1 MKINNLIIITNGY
14 PYNNGESFLKPEL
27 DYLSKE
33 YDSIIILSINN
44 RHLKIRPIP
53 SNVRV
58 KKIKASLSFA
68 KKIKIFFK
76 ILLKLRLYL
85 AIIKNEINT
94 IKAYSGIT
102 FGFIHFKAIIHDLF
116 VACRT
121 KIEIQDC
128 LKLSKLN
135 YSNTLLYSYWLNSSA
150 TALSFIKK
158 SHPKAKTI
166 CRGHGSDIYFEM
178 SPIGIHP
185 FRTLNLKS
193 LDKIY
198 TVSNKG
204 KQYLSSKFGINK
216 DNIITSYLGTYLQN
230 KAQLSINYYKTDIT
244 IVSVSRVIELKRV
257 LQIPILLS
265 KQNVIKIR
273 WFHFGDGILFN
284 QLKEISK
291 NCLSLKNNIEY
302 KLMGN
307 VTNSEL
313 MKFYSEN
320 SIDLFLS
327 LSSSEGIP
335 VSMMEAMSFGIPV
348 VATNVG
354 GVSELV
360 NSKNGFLVNQNIDF
374 KEVNNIFEDYLI
386 KTNKQKDEI
395 RQNAFN
401 FWKNNFNAEKNFPIF
416 AKQLKNLL

>member
-44 RHLKIRPIP
+44 RHLKMRSIP

-58 KKIKASLSFA
+58 EKIKASLSFG
-68 KKIKIFFK
+68 KKIRVILE
-76 ILLKLRLYL
+76 ILLHFRLYL
-85 AIIKNEINT
+85 TIVKNEINA
-94 IKAYSGIT
+94 IKAYSEIT

-121 KIEIQDC
+121 KLEIQNI
-128 LKLSKLN
+128 LRLNKLN

-158 SHPKAKTI
+158 FHTAARTI

-178 SPIGIHP
+178 SSIGIYP
-185 FRTLNLKS
+185 FRTFNMNS

-204 KQYLSSKFGINK
+204 KQYLISKFGINEN
-216 DNIITSYLGTYLQN
+216 NIITSYLGTYLHDNGQPI
-230 KAQLSINYYKTDIT
+230 INYSHTGIT
-244 IVSVSRVIELKRV
+244 IVSVSGVIELKRV

-265 KQNVIKIR
+265 KQNKIKIR
-273 WFHFGDGILFN
+273 WFHFGDGVLFN

-291 NCLSLKNNIEY
+291 DYLNLKNNIEY

-313 MKFYSEN
+313 MNFYSEN
-320 SIDLFLS
+320 SVNLFLS

-348 VATNVG
+348 VSTNVG

-360 NSKNGFLVNQNIDF
+360 NSNNGFLVNQNIDY
-374 KEVNNIFEDYLI
+374 KEVNDILEAYAFMS
-386 KTNKQKDEI
+386 NKQKDEV

-401 FWKNNFNAEKNFPIF
+401 YWNKNFNAEKNFPIF
-416 AKQLKNLL
+416 AKQLKH